1 MDFKGALNT
10 VKELRGK
17 KPAVVAMTLLASPT
31 GMKLV
36 QGALKTKAKV
46 DRNLRD
52 TWDFLGVPSFSDH
65 DKVER
70 TIGKVQSRF
79 RDVEADL
86 DRVAWLVDELESA
99 IESASARTEA
109 PAPRPEAARPVARR
123 DPASLTHGIDLLKAK
138 PKGKPAAKPAAM
150 PVAVAAK
157 RATPPKP
164 LLVDKPKMAQ
174 SAQSGLAAS
183 MLDLRLKKS

>member
-1 MDFKGALNT
+1 MDLKGALNT

-36 QGALKTKAKV
+36 QGAMKTKASV
-46 DRNLRD
+46 DRNLREV
-52 TWDFLGVPSFSDH
+52 WDFLGVPSFSDH

-70 TIGKVQSRF
+70 TIGKVQGRF

-99 IESASARTEA
+99 IESAAVRPAVSTPTPKPA
-109 PAPRPEAARPVARR
+109 PAAKDTHR
-123 DPASLTHGIDLLKAK
+123 DPASLTRGIDLLKPKPAAK
-138 PKGKPAAKPAAM
+138 SATKPAAVAAKPAA
-150 PVAVAAK
+150 K
-157 RATPPKP
+157 RAAPPKP
-164 LLVDKPKMAQ
+164 LLAEKPK
-174 SAQSGLAAS
+174 SGSAAS
-183 MLDLRLKKS
+183 MLDLRLKKA